1 MEVRFQRVVRASF
14 VAIIY
19 MCLFSTLP
27 ALAAKSSGSK
37 TKISGVVVSRD
48 GNLVKVQ
55 QKSGAMRD
63 VRINAGTKLSHDQK
77 MGVKALVPGLKVKV
91 VGAGDEDG
99 VIEAKKVVLHP
110 NAFAI
115 AVAQQQEIMATKEAA
130 GYAQASADEGIAKA
144 GTAKTAADQAQNT
157 ANQGLTTAQSAS
169 AMANANETS
178 LQIVNGRL
186 ANMADFNVVASSSIS
201 FANGSSRLTKES
213 KATLDR
219 FMAEN
224 KNVNGYL
231 IGIEGYTSTPGALRY
246 NQTLSDRRAAAVA
259 EYLREKADVPAWK
272 FVTPAGYGESHPVAE
287 NSSSKGRAANR
298 RVEIKM
304 LVSRG
309 IQPTKV
315 ALASSN

>member
-1 MEVRFQRVVRASF
+1 MEVRVQRVIRASF
-14 VAIIY
+14 VAILY

-37 TKISGVVVSRD
+37 TKITGVVISRD

-55 QKSGAMRD
+55 QKSGSMGE
-63 VRINAGTKLSHDQK
+63 VRISDGTKLSHDQK
-77 MGVKALVPGLKVKV
+77 MGVRALVPGLKVKV
-91 VGAGDEDG
+91 IGTRDEEG

-110 NAFAI
+110 DAFAI
-115 AVAQQQEIMATKEAA
+115 AVAQQQEIMAAKQAA

-144 GTAKTAADQAQNT
+144 GAAQNAADQAQNT

-169 AMANANETS
+169 AMASANETAVRV
-178 LQIVNGRL
+178 VNGRL
-186 ANMADFNVVASSSIS
+186 ADMANFNVVASSSIY

-231 IGIEGYTSTPGALRY
+231 IGIEGYTSTPGRQRY

-298 RVEIKM
+298 RVEIKV

-309 IQPTKV
+309 IQPTGV